1 MDLNQSLLQQQHQAE
16 MTYVSKQDSMTIG
29 GGHRQE
35 VLDRR
40 TSSRGG
46 NRISAAQTANRID
59 SATQPNA
66 NRGGETALET
76 VKSLPA
82 GFDPIFNAGSNAN
95 FNDNSHIKIKP
106 MRRSKGFDSGEISQ
120 TQENLDAT
128 ESSSVSAVS
137 REASIGTLENASGL
151 RQETHLDLS
160 QRTEDQAQNAQVS
173 PIYSKMGL

>member
-1 MDLNQSLLQQQHQAE
+1 
-16 MTYVSKQDSMTIG
+16 MTYVSKQDSMAIG

-40 TSSRGG
+40 TSSRGV
-46 NRISAAQTANRID
+46 NRISAANRID

-66 NRGGETALET
+66 NGGGETALET

-82 GFDPIFNAGSNAN
+82 GYDPIFNAGSNAT
-95 FNDNSHIKIKP
+95 FNDNSQIKIKP

-120 TQENLDAT
+120 TQDNLDGT

-137 REASIGTLENASGL
+137 REASIGTLENAPGF
-151 RQETHLDLS
+151 RQDTHLDLS
-160 QRTEDQAQNAQVS
+160 QRTEE
-173 PIYSKMGL
+173 

>member
-1 MDLNQSLLQQQHQAE
+1 
-16 MTYVSKQDSMTIG
+16 MTYVGKQDGMTGG

-46 NRISAAQTANRID
+46 NRINAAQTANRID

-66 NRGGETALET
+66 NGEGETALET

-82 GFDPIFNAGSNAN
+82 GYDPIFNAGSNAN
-95 FNDNSHIKIKP
+95 FNDNSQIKIKP

-120 TQENLDAT
+120 TQDNLDAT
-128 ESSSVSAVS
+128 ESSSISAVS
-137 REASIGTLENASGL
+137 REASIGALENAQGF
-151 RQETHLDLS
+151 RQDTNLDLS
-160 QRTEDQAQNAQVS
+160 
-173 PIYSKMGL
+173 

>member
-1 MDLNQSLLQQQHQAE
+1 
-16 MTYVSKQDSMTIG
+16 MTIG

-40 TSSRGG
+40 TSSRGV

-59 SATQPNA
+59 SATQSNG
-66 NRGGETALET
+66 NGGDETALET

-82 GFDPIFNAGSNAN
+82 GFDPIFNAGSNAT

-106 MRRSKGFDSGEISQ
+106 MRRSKGFDSGEISH

-128 ESSSVSAVS
+128 ESSDVSAVS
-137 REASIGTLENASGL
+137 RDASIGTLENAPGL
-151 RQETHLDLS
+151 RQETHLELS
-160 QRTEDQAQNAQVS
+160 QRTDDNASSGQQIS

>member
-1 MDLNQSLLQQQHQAE
+1 
-16 MTYVSKQDSMTIG
+16 MTYVGKQDSMLIG

-40 TSSRGG
+40 TSSRGV

-59 SATQPNA
+59 SATQPNE
-66 NRGGETALET
+66 NGGNETALET

-82 GFDPIFNAGSNAN
+82 GYDPIFNAGSNAN
-95 FNDNSHIKIKP
+95 FNDNSQIKIKP

-128 ESSSVSAVS
+128 ESSSISAVS
-137 REASIGTLENASGL
+137 REASIGTLENAQGF
-151 RQETHLDLS
+151 RQDTNLDLS
-160 QRTEDQAQNAQVS
+160 
-173 PIYSKMGL
+173 

>member
-1 MDLNQSLLQQQHQAE
+1 
-16 MTYVSKQDSMTIG
+16 MTYVSKQDSMAIA

-46 NRISAAQTANRID
+46 NRISAANRVD
-59 SATQPNA
+59 SATQPDA
-66 NRGGETALET
+66 NRGGEATLET

-137 REASIGTLENASGL
+137 REASIGTLENTSGL
-151 RQETHLDLS
+151 RQDTNLDLS
-160 QRTEDQAQNAQVS
+160 QRTEEQA
-173 PIYSKMGL
+173 

>member
-1 MDLNQSLLQQQHQAE
+1 
-16 MTYVSKQDSMTIG
+16 MTYVGKQDGMAIG

-40 TSSRGG
+40 TSSRGV

-59 SATQPNA
+59 SATQPNG
-66 NRGGETALET
+66 NGEGETALET

-82 GFDPIFNAGSNAN
+82 GYDPIFNAGSNAN
-95 FNDNSHIKIKP
+95 FHDNSHIKIKP

-128 ESSSVSAVS
+128 ESSSISAVS
-137 REASIGTLENASGL
+137 REASIGTLENA
-151 RQETHLDLS
+151 
-160 QRTEDQAQNAQVS
+160 
-173 PIYSKMGL
+173 